1 LKRYFKSYCRKEF
14 HSKHGICE
22 SLAHK
27 VERKNPVFANILEIK
42 IILMPGPGMKYVVC
56 MKYVGLHISFQTFIQ
71 AHVHFVRIPYY
82 RCHETFSEEK
92 YVNISSAKFELP
104 RLKFQPGSM

>member
-1 LKRYFKSYCRKEF
+1 LKRYLKPYCRKEL
-14 HSKHGICE
+14 HSKHSICE

-56 MKYVGLHISFQTFIQ
+56 HK
-71 AHVHFVRIPYY
+71 
-82 RCHETFSEEK
+82 TFSEEK
-92 YVNISSAKFELP
+92 YVNISYIYI
-104 RLKFQPGSM
+104 